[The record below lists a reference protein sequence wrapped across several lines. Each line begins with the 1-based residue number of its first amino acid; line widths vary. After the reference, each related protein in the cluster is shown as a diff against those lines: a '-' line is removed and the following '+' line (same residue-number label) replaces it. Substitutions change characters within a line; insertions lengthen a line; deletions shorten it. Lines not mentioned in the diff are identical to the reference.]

1 MFRAFVSLSSLFG
14 GVEVLKLERCLPAK
28 PYAESCPELLTRK
41 TTRTAWKAIFQVIE
55 KEERVAMLGI
65 PGIGKSRSLALGLW
79 YLIGKER
86 PDWVPDWVQP
96 KVIVWEAREGGRVFF
111 FMKNSNGQWKARSQS
126 LKSWDSGACKYL
138 QDEKNWY
145 LVDTYGKQD
154 TLKLAA
160 KTVKACSPD
169 PEHYSNFI
177 KDGRSVYVEAWNEEE
192 LREAYPY
199 LHADVELDV
208 MVKRFQQVGGNLRA
222 LLRDQDYY
230 QKQLEAQRTQAD
242 DFKQVKNALLG
253 DIDTPEK
260 KISTRLFTYKSE
272 NGTDSRIVLSSA
284 GAEQVLIETQ
294 YAKLMEF
301 CCSRDEKSN
310 YWFEEFAGV
319 FLRSSAWAKETL
331 KPYSITDTST
341 KSPNTQ
347 LPQPFATPFG
357 YSLEEIA
364 TPDLFEQQW
373 KEAVQQKSLGKR
385 LLRCPNNY
393 PGIDYLLD
401 FNHGIQVT
409 NAMQHSIAPRFVEKL
424 KSAFAG
430 VPGQNFTLTFL
441 ITGDAKRFKLE
452 KKAELENLM
461 QMTEFHKIHV
471 QAIQVP
477 KSLQKEVDDD
487 PVVQNLKLLGTMS
500 IIIE

>member
-14 GVEVLKLERCLPAK
+14 GVEVLQLDTCLPAK
-28 PYAESCPELLTRK
+28 PYDKSGPKLLTRK

-55 KEERVAMLGI
+55 KEKRVAMLGI

-79 YLIGKER
+79 YLLGNER

-111 FMKNSNGQWKARSQS
+111 FMKVSLGQWKARSMALSQ
-126 LKSWDSGACKYL
+126 WHPDTCKYL

-154 TLKLAA
+154 TLKFKS

-169 PEHYSNFI
+169 PAHYSNFI
-177 KDGRSVYVEAWNEEE
+177 KDGEAVYVEAWNEEE

-208 MVKRFQQVGGNLRA
+208 MVKRFRQVGGNLRV
-222 LLRDQDYY
+222 LLGSEAYY
-230 QKQLEAQRTQAD
+230 QKQLEAQRRQAA

-253 DIDTPEK
+253 DLE
-260 KISTRLFTYKSE
+260 STRLFTYKSE
-272 NGTDSRIVLSSA
+272 NGTDVRIAVASPGAKEVLA
-284 GAEQVLIETQ
+284 TAQ
-294 YAKLMEF
+294 Y
-301 CCSRDEKSN
+301 EKFVQYWSGPDPRAN
-310 YWFEEFAGV
+310 YWFEDWAGI
-319 FLRSSAWAKETL
+319 LLTCSLWSGKTL
-331 KPYSITDTST
+331 WPYNIISTSK
-341 KSPNTQ
+341 KSPNTR
-347 LPQPFATPFG
+347 LDQPFVIPFG
-357 YSLEEIA
+357 FALEEIA
-364 TPDLFEQQW
+364 TEDLFEQQW
-373 KEAVQQKSLGKR
+373 KEAVQKKSLGKR
-385 LLRCPNNY
+385 LLRPKGY
-393 PGIDYLLD
+393 LKGIDYLMD

-409 NAMQHSIAPRFVEKL
+409 NAMQHSIPPSFVEKL
-424 KSAFAG
+424 KYVFAG

-441 ITGDAKRFKLE
+441 ITGDAKFFKPE

-487 PVVQNLKLLGTMS
+487 PVA
-500 IIIE
+500 

>member
-28 PYAESCPELLTRK
+28 PYDKSGPKLLTRK

-55 KEERVAMLGI
+55 KEKRVAMLGI

-79 YLIGKER
+79 YLIGNER

-111 FMKNSNGQWKARSQS
+111 FMKVSLGQWKARSMALSQ
-126 LKSWDSGACKYL
+126 WHPDTCKYL

-177 KDGRSVYVEAWNEEE
+177 KDGRSVYVGAWNEEE

-208 MVKRFQQVGGNLRA
+208 MVKRFRQVGGNLRA

-230 QKQLEAQRTQAD
+230 DKQPQAQRTQAA
-242 DFKQVKNALLG
+242 DFKQVHNALLG
-253 DIDTPEK
+253 DLE
-260 KISTRLFTYKSE
+260 STRLFSYKSE

-301 CCSRDEKSN
+301 CCSRDDKAN

-319 FLRSSAWAKETL
+319 FLRSSAWSKETL
-331 KPYSITDTST
+331 TPYSITHLASKTN
-341 KSPNTQ
+341 PNTR
-347 LPQPFATPFG
+347 LDSSFATPFG
-357 YSLEEIA
+357 FSQEEIA
-364 TPDLFEQQW
+364 TEDLFEQQW
-373 KEAVQQKSLGKR
+373 KEAVQKKSLGKR
-385 LLRCPNNY
+385 LLHCPKGY

-424 KSAFAG
+424 KSVCAG

-441 ITGDAKRFKLE
+441 ITGDAKFFKPE

-461 QMTEFHKIHV
+461 DFMQMTEFDKIHV

-487 PVVQNLKLLGTMS
+487 PVA
-500 IIIE
+500 

>member
-14 GVEVLKLERCLPAK
+14 GVEVLKLERCLPAE
-28 PYAESCPELLTRK
+28 PYDKSGPKLLTRK
-41 TTRTAWKAIFQVIE
+41 TTRTAWKAIFQVME
-55 KEERVAMLGI
+55 KEKRVAMLGI

-126 LKSWDSGACKYL
+126 LKSWGSGACKYL

-169 PEHYSNFI
+169 PAHYSNFI
-177 KDGRSVYVEAWNEEE
+177 KDGEAVYVEAWYEEE

-208 MVKRFQQVGGNLRA
+208 RVKRFRQVGGNLRV
-222 LLRDQDYY
+222 LLGSEAYY
-230 QKQLEAQRTQAD
+230 QKQLEAQRGQAE

-253 DIDTPEK
+253 DLE
-260 KISTRLFTYKSE
+260 STRLFTYKSE
-272 NGTDSRIVLSSA
+272 NGTDSRIVLPSA
-284 GAEQVLIETQ
+284 GAEQVLMETQ

-331 KPYSITDTST
+331 WPYNIISTST
-341 KSPNTQ
+341 KSPKTQ
-347 LPQPFATPFG
+347 LPQPFVTPFG

-373 KEAVQQKSLGKR
+373 REAVQKKSLGKR
-385 LLRCPNNY
+385 LLHCPNKY

-409 NAMQHSIAPRFVEKL
+409 NAMQHSIAPSFVENL
-424 KSAFAG
+424 KYVFAG
-430 VPGQNFTLTFL
+430 VPGQSFTLTFL
-441 ITGDAKRFKLE
+441 IIGDAKRFKPE
-452 KKAELENLM
+452 KKAEVENVM

-471 QAIQVP
+471 
-477 KSLQKEVDDD
+477 
-487 PVVQNLKLLGTMS
+487 
-500 IIIE
+500 